1 MASLLLTLADVRDV
15 FVILYGIVG
24 IFMFLLVGI
33 GTFVLIMQVKKL
45 VQKVNLMTDETVRP
59 TLASIREAAEVITG
73 TTEFVGG
80 TTIRPVVKA
89 YGIFAGM
96 KRAASVASSFGGR
109 KGK

>member
-1 MASLLLTLADVRDV
+1 MASLLSLADVRDV
-15 FVILYGIVG
+15 FIILYGVVG
-24 IFMFLLVGI
+24 ILMFLLVGI
-33 GTFVLIMQVKKL
+33 GTFALVMQVKKL
-45 VQKVNLMTDETVRP
+45 VQKVNLTVDETVRP
-59 TLASIREAAEVITG
+59 TLASVKEAAEVITG

-96 KRAASVASSFGGR
+96 KKAASVASSFGGK

>member
-1 MASLLLTLADVRDV
+1 MASLLSLADVRDV
-15 FVILYGIVG
+15 FIILYGIAG
-24 IFMFLLVGI
+24 ILMFLLVGV

-45 VQKVNLMTDETVRP
+45 VKKVDGVVDETVRP
-59 TLASIREAAEVITG
+59 TLASVKEAAEVITG

-89 YGIFAGM
+89 YGVFAGM
-96 KRAASVASSFGGR
+96 KKAASVATNFGAK